1 MSIEL
6 YPNSANCYDSLAEC
20 YWKSGELDL
29 AIKNYERALAM
40 DPADPTG
47 GKRHPD
53 VIASP
58 CPSSKFLSK
67 VIQGQ
72 VVGEVVFNI
81 QANLLGKVIIELIG
95 SSAWI

>member
-1 MSIEL
+1 MGCREKMGSGFKFLRNLSIEL

-47 GKRHPD
+47 
-53 VIASP
+53 
-58 CPSSKFLSK
+58 
-67 VIQGQ
+67 
-72 VVGEVVFNI
+72 
-81 QANLLGKVIIELIG
+81 ANATRML
-95 SSAWI
+95 

>member
-47 GKRHPD
+47 
-53 VIASP
+53 
-58 CPSSKFLSK
+58 
-67 VIQGQ
+67 
-72 VVGEVVFNI
+72 
-81 QANLLGKVIIELIG
+81 ANATRML
-95 SSAWI
+95 